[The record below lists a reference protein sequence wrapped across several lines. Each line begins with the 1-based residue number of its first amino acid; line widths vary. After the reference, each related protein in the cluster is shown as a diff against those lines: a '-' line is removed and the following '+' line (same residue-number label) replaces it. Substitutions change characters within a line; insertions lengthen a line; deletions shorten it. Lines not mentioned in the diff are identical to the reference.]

1 MQRIVEAH
9 GSASTFQ
16 LDILCVRRTAV
27 RLNKNG
33 GVIELTRRNHNLVI
47 PTEEG
52 SPQEARQRLTAFLC
66 GASCGDSSFLGMTN
80 CTKLD
85 YKNKFMNKNILQKTT
100 IILALLLLAAC
111 ATKSKNARI
120 VEDFNKD
127 WNFKIGDYPTAIQ
140 SDFNASDWRALQ
152 LPHDWSIEGAFD
164 KDSKTK
170 QAQGFLPAGMG
181 WYRKTF
187 TIPQDWENKTVSV
200 EFDGVFKNSEVF
212 INGHSLGIRPNGY
225 ISFSYELSKYL
236 KFGEQN
242 IIAVKVDNSAQPNSR
257 WYTGSGIY
265 RNVRLVA
272 SDKLHVA
279 EWGTFVTTPEISKEK
294 ASVHLEVEVNN
305 ASETEK
311 EFRMVS
317 SILNEN
323 NVEVAKAE
331 STEKISPNATL
342 KKAQNFT
349 LKNPILWDTEN
360 PYLYKIVTKIYEKST
375 LVDSYETPLGVRYFN
390 FDAEKGF
397 SLNGKP
403 MKILGVCLHHD
414 NGALGAVEN
423 IHAVRRKLTLLKEMG
438 TNAIRMSHNPHSLE
452 MMQLCDEMG
461 FIVQDEAFDVWKKK
475 KVTNDYHKDWDA
487 WHKKDLEDFIKRD
500 RNHPSVMM
508 WSIGNEIREQF
519 DSTGIAITRELAQ
532 IVKSL
537 DTTRPVTSALTENV
551 IEKNFIYQSG
561 ALDLLG
567 FNYKHED
574 YKDFPTRFKG
584 QKIIAS
590 ESVSAL
596 ETRGHYDFPADGVKA
611 WPTKHGA
618 AFDGNADWTVSA
630 FDQVKSYW
638 GATHEENWKTIKKQ
652 DFMAGTFI
660 WTGFDYIGEPDPY
673 PYPARSSY
681 FGIVDLAGLPKDVY
695 YMYQSEWT
703 TKPVLHIFPHWNWK
717 EGQEVD
723 VWAYYNNADE
733 VELFLNGKS
742 LGKKAKQNDDLH
754 VSWRVKFEPGTLKAI
769 SRKDGKVVLEK
780 EIHTAGEASKIDLKA
795 DKSTLK
801 NDTYDL
807 VYVTVSIVDKD
818 GNLLPNAND
827 LINFEV
833 TGGGKLVGVDNGYQ
847 ANLDSFK
854 ANSCKLFNGKCI
866 AIIQSN
872 GKKENIQLKAT
883 TGNGIPVVTLDVKV
897 N

>member
-1 MQRIVEAH
+1 MIKH
-9 GSASTFQ
+9 
-16 LDILCVRRTAV
+16 
-27 RLNKNG
+27 
-33 GVIELTRRNHNLVI
+33 
-47 PTEEG
+47 
-52 SPQEARQRLTAFLC
+52 
-66 GASCGDSSFLGMTN
+66 
-80 CTKLD
+80 
-85 YKNKFMNKNILQKTT
+85 KNILQKIT
-100 IILALLLLAAC
+100 IALALLL
-111 ATKSKNARI
+111 TTISFSQVKNARI

-127 WNFKIGDYPTAIQ
+127 WNFKLGDYPSAAQ
-140 SDFNASDWRALQ
+140 AGFNTPDWRALQ

-164 KDSKTK
+164 KNSKTK
-170 QAQGFLPAGMG
+170 QAQGFLPAGTG
-181 WYRKTF
+181 WYRKVF
-187 TIPQDWENKTVSV
+187 IVPQDWKNKTVSV

-225 ISFSYELSKYL
+225 ISFGYDLSQYL
-236 KFGEQN
+236 IFGKEN
-242 IIAVKVDNSAQPNSR
+242 VIAVKVDNDAQPNSR

-272 SDKLHVA
+272 TNKLHVA
-279 EWGTFVTTPEISKEK
+279 KWGTFVTTPGVSEVKSKVRVEITIDNDNDK
-294 ASVHLEVEVNN
+294 
-305 ASETEK
+305 TK
-311 EFRMVS
+311 EFKLIT
-317 SILNEN
+317 SILNAEN
-323 NVEVAKAE
+323 SEVGRFT
-331 STEKISPNATL
+331 STEKISAKASEKKIQNLTL
-342 KKAQNFT
+342 SRPT
-349 LKNPILWDTEN
+349 LWSPEN
-360 PYLYKIVTKIYEKST
+360 PYLYKVVTKIYEKST
-375 LVDSYETPLGVRYFN
+375 LADSYETPLGVRYFN

-423 IHAVRRKLTLLKEMG
+423 IHALKRKLTLLKEMG

-475 KVTNDYHKDWDA
+475 KATNDYHKDWDA
-487 WHKKDLEDFIKRD
+487 WHKKDLEDLIKRD

-611 WPTKHGA
+611 WPTKYGA
-618 AFDGNADWTVSA
+618 AFDGNADWTVLA

-681 FGIVDLAGLPKDVY
+681 FGIIDLAGLPKDVY

-717 EGQEVD
+717 AGQEVD

-742 LGKKAKQNDDLH
+742 LGKKAKEKDDLH
-754 VSWRVKFEPGTLKAI
+754 VSWRVKFEQGTLKAI
-769 SRKDGKVVLEK
+769 SRKDGKTVLEK
-780 EIHTAGEASKIDLKA
+780 EIHTAGAASKIDLKA
-795 DKSTLK
+795 DKPTLK

-833 TGGGKLVGVDNGYQ
+833 SGGGKLVGVDNGYQ

-872 GKKENIQLKAT
+872 GKKENIQLKAS
-883 TGNGIPVVTLDVKV
+883 TGNGMSTAVILKIE
-897 N
+897 

>member
-1 MQRIVEAH
+1 MIKH
-9 GSASTFQ
+9 
-16 LDILCVRRTAV
+16 
-27 RLNKNG
+27 
-33 GVIELTRRNHNLVI
+33 
-47 PTEEG
+47 
-52 SPQEARQRLTAFLC
+52 
-66 GASCGDSSFLGMTN
+66 
-80 CTKLD
+80 
-85 YKNKFMNKNILQKTT
+85 KNILQKFG
-100 IILALLLLAAC
+100 IVIALLLSTIGIAQ
-111 ATKSKNARI
+111 KKQARI
-120 VEDFNKD
+120 IEDFNKN

-140 SDFNASDWRALQ
+140 SNFNVADWRALQ
-152 LPHDWSIEGAFD
+152 LPHDWSIEGAFN
-164 KDSKTK
+164 KDNPTK
-170 QAQGFLPAGMG
+170 QAQGFLPAGIG

-187 TIPQDWENKTVSV
+187 TVPASWKSKAVSV

-236 KFGEQN
+236 KFGNQN
-242 IIAVKVDNSAQPNSR
+242 VIAVKVDNNAQPNSR

-272 SDKLHVA
+272 SEKLHVG

-294 ASVHLEVEVNN
+294 ASVHLEVEVKN
-305 ASETEK
+305 ALDAEK
-311 EFRMVS
+311 EFRLIS
-317 SILNEN
+317 SILDKN
-323 NVEVAKAE
+323 NKEVAKAE
-331 STEKISPNATL
+331 STEKIAANSSS
-342 KKAQNFT
+342 KKIQNFT
-349 LKNPILWDTEN
+349 LNNPKLWDTEN
-360 PYLYKIVTKIYEKST
+360 PYLYKIVTEIYNKST
-375 LVDSYETPLGVRYFN
+375 LVDTYETLLGVRYFN

-397 SLNGKP
+397 SLNGVP

-414 NGALGAVEN
+414 NGALGSVEN
-423 IHAVRRKLTLLKEMG
+423 IHALKRKLTILKEMG
-438 TNAIRMSHNPHSLE
+438 TNAIRMAHNPHSLE

-475 KVTNDYHKDWDA
+475 KVTNDYHKDWDE

-519 DSTGIAITRELAQ
+519 DSTGIAITRELAK

-596 ETRGHYDFPADGVKA
+596 ETRGHYDFPSDGIKA
-611 WPTKHGA
+611 WPSKYGA

-681 FGIVDLAGLPKDVY
+681 FGIVDLAGFPKDVY

-703 TKPVLHIFPHWNWK
+703 TKPVLHIFPHWNWAK
-717 EGQEVD
+717 DQEVD

-742 LGKKAKQNDDLH
+742 LGKKLKQNDDLH
-754 VSWRVKFEPGTLKAI
+754 ISWRVKFEPGTIKAI

-780 EIHTAGEASKIDLKA
+780 EIHTAGKAAKIVLTG
-795 DKSTLK
+795 DKQIMK
-801 NDTYDL
+801 NDSYDL
-807 VYVTVSIVDKD
+807 VYVTVSITDKD
-818 GNLLPNAND
+818 GNLVPNAAD

-833 TGGGKLVGVDNGYQ
+833 SGGGKLVGVDNGYQ

-854 ANSCKLFNGKCI
+854 ANSCKVFNGKCI

-872 GKKENIQLKAT
+872 GKREKIQLKAS
-883 TGNGIPVVTLDVKV
+883 TGNGISVSVLDIKV
-897 N
+897 E

>member
-1 MQRIVEAH
+1 MIKH
-9 GSASTFQ
+9 
-16 LDILCVRRTAV
+16 
-27 RLNKNG
+27 
-33 GVIELTRRNHNLVI
+33 
-47 PTEEG
+47 
-52 SPQEARQRLTAFLC
+52 
-66 GASCGDSSFLGMTN
+66 
-80 CTKLD
+80 
-85 YKNKFMNKNILQKTT
+85 KNILQKIT
-100 IILALLLLAAC
+100 IALALLL
-111 ATKSKNARI
+111 TTTSFSQGKKARI
-120 VEDFNKD
+120 IEDFNKN
-127 WNFKIGDYPTAIQ
+127 WNFKLGDHPEAIN
-140 SDFNASDWRALQ
+140 SNFDAKDWRNLQ

-170 QAQGFLPAGMG
+170 QAQGFLPAGKG

-187 TIPQDWENKTVSV
+187 TVPASFKSKTIWI

-225 ISFSYELSKYL
+225 ISFSYDLSEFL
-236 KFGEQN
+236 NFGQPN
-242 IIAVKVDNSAQPNSR
+242 IIAVKVDNDAQPNSR

-265 RNVRLVA
+265 RNVRLVIA
-272 SDKLHVA
+272 EKLHVD

-294 ASVHLEVEVNN
+294 ASVHLEVKIKN
-305 ASETEK
+305 ASENQK
-311 EFRMVS
+311 EFKLVS
-317 SILNEN
+317 SILDKKND
-323 NVEVAKAE
+323 EVAKVE
-331 STEKISPNATL
+331 SIEKIASNSSSTTT
-342 KKAQNFT
+342 QNFT
-349 LKNPILWDTEN
+349 LKKPILWDTEN
-360 PYLYKIVTKIYEKST
+360 PYLYKIVTKIYEKET
-375 LVDSYETPLGVRYFN
+375 LVDNYETPLGIRFFD

-403 MKILGVCLHHD
+403 TKILGVCLHHD

-423 IHAVRRKLTLLKEMG
+423 IHAVKRKLVLMKEMG
-438 TNAIRMSHNPHSLE
+438 VNAIRMSHNPHSLE

-519 DSTGIAITRELAQ
+519 DSTGISITKELAK

-537 DTTRPVTSALTENV
+537 DITRPVTSALTENV

-596 ETRGHYDFPADGVKA
+596 QTRGHYDFPADEIKA
-611 WPTKHGA
+611 WPPKHGA
-618 AFDGNADWTVSA
+618 PFDGNADWTVSA

-681 FGIVDLAGLPKDVY
+681 FGIVDLAGFPKDVY

-703 TKPVLHIFPHWNWK
+703 TKSVLHIFPHWNWK
-717 EGQEVD
+717 AGQEVD
-723 VWAYYNNADE
+723 VWAYYNNADG

-742 LGKKAKQNDDLH
+742 LGKKSKQNDDLH
-754 VSWRVKFEPGTLKAI
+754 ISWRVKFEPGTLKAI
-769 SRKDGKVVLEK
+769 SRKNGKVVLEK
-780 EIHTAGEASKIDLKA
+780 EIHTAGEAFKIDLAA
-795 DKSTLK
+795 DKKVIK

-807 VYVTVSIVDKD
+807 VYVTVSITDAA
-818 GNLLPNAND
+818 GNLLPTAND
-827 LINFEV
+827 AINFEV
-833 TGGGKLVGVDNGYQ
+833 SGGGKLVGVDNGYQ

-854 ANSCKLFNGKCI
+854 SNSCKLFNGKCI
-866 AIIQSN
+866 AIIQSI
-872 GKKENIQLKAT
+872 GKRQTIQIKAS
-883 TGNGIPVVTLDVKV
+883 TGSLPVSTIEVKV
-897 N
+897 D

>member
-1 MQRIVEAH
+1 MIKH
-9 GSASTFQ
+9 KT
-16 LDILCVRRTAV
+16 
-27 RLNKNG
+27 
-33 GVIELTRRNHNLVI
+33 
-47 PTEEG
+47 
-52 SPQEARQRLTAFLC
+52 
-66 GASCGDSSFLGMTN
+66 
-80 CTKLD
+80 
-85 YKNKFMNKNILQKTT
+85 ILQKTA
-100 IILALLLLAAC
+100 IAVLLLFS
-111 ATKSKNARI
+111 TIGFSQGKKARI
-120 VEDFNKD
+120 IEDFNKN
-127 WNFKIGDYPTAIQ
+127 WKFKLGDYPSAPQ
-140 SDFNASDWRALQ
+140 KDFNTADWRSLQ

-170 QAQGFLPAGMG
+170 QAQGFLPAGKG

-187 TIPQDWENKTVSV
+187 TVPASWKSKTISV

-225 ISFSYELSKYL
+225 ISFSYELSEYL
-236 KFGEQN
+236 NFGQEN
-242 IIAVKVDNSAQPNSR
+242 IIAVKVDNDAQPNSR

-265 RNVRLVA
+265 RNVRLVTTE
-272 SDKLHVA
+272 KLHVG
-279 EWGTFVTTPEISKEK
+279 EWGTFVTTPEIYKEK
-294 ASVHLEVEVNN
+294 ASVHLEVEVKN
-305 ASETEK
+305 ASDTEK
-311 EFRMVS
+311 EFILVS
-317 SILNEN
+317 TIFDKN
-323 NVEVAKAE
+323 NDDVAEVQ
-331 STEKISPNATL
+331 SSGKIAANSSS
-342 KKAQNFT
+342 KKIQDFT
-349 LKNPILWDTEN
+349 LKNPKLWNTEN
-360 PYLYKIVTKIYEKST
+360 PYLYKIITKIYEKGE
-375 LVDSYETPLGVRYFN
+375 LADNYETPLGFRFFD

-423 IHAVRRKLTLLKEMG
+423 IHALKRKLVLMKEMG
-438 TNAIRMSHNPHSLE
+438 VNAIRMSHNPHSLE

-487 WHKKDLEDFIKRD
+487 WHKKDLQDFIKRD

-537 DTTRPVTSALTENV
+537 DITRPVTSALTENV

-596 ETRGHYDFPADGVKA
+596 ETRGHYDFPSDGIKA
-611 WPTKHGA
+611 WPPKHNA
-618 AFDGNADWTVSA
+618 PFDGNADWTVSA
-630 FDQVKSYW
+630 FDNVKSYW

-681 FGIVDLAGLPKDVY
+681 FGIVDLAGFPKDVY

-703 TKPVLHIFPHWNWK
+703 TKPVLHIFPHWNWAK
-717 EGQEVD
+717 DQEVD
-723 VWAYYNNADE
+723 IWAYYNNADE

-742 LGKKAKQNDDLH
+742 LGKKSKQNDDLH
-754 VSWRVKFEPGTLKAI
+754 IFWRVKFQPGTIKAI
-769 SRKDGKVVLEK
+769 SRKGGKVVLEK
-780 EIHTAGEASKIDLKA
+780 EIHTAGEAAKIDLKA
-795 DKSTLK
+795 DKPVLK

-807 VYVTVSIVDKD
+807 VYVTVSMTDKD
-818 GNLLPNAND
+818 GNLVPNAND

-833 TGGGKLVGVDNGYQ
+833 SGGGKLVGVDNGYQ

-866 AIIQSN
+866 VIIQSN
-872 GKKENIQLKAT
+872 GKREKIQLKAS
-883 TGNGIPVVTLDVKV
+883 TGNLQVSVIEIKV
-897 N
+897 Q

>member
-1 MQRIVEAH
+1 
-9 GSASTFQ
+9 
-16 LDILCVRRTAV
+16 
-27 RLNKNG
+27 
-33 GVIELTRRNHNLVI
+33 
-47 PTEEG
+47 
-52 SPQEARQRLTAFLC
+52 
-66 GASCGDSSFLGMTN
+66 
-80 CTKLD
+80 
-85 YKNKFMNKNILQKTT
+85 MNKNILQNTVIALAILLTT
-100 IILALLLLAAC
+100 TCFSQGKKVRII
-111 ATKSKNARI
+111 
-120 VEDFNKD
+120 EDFNKN
-127 WNFKIGDYPTAIQ
+127 WNFKLGDHPDAIQ
-140 SDFNASDWRALQ
+140 ANFSTADWRTLQ

-170 QAQGFLPAGMG
+170 QAQGFLPAGKG

-187 TIPQDWENKTVSV
+187 TVPASFKSKTIWI

-225 ISFSYELSKYL
+225 ISFSYDLSAFL
-236 KFGEQN
+236 NFGQPN
-242 IIAVKVDNSAQPNSR
+242 IIAVKVDNDAQPNSR

-265 RNVRLVA
+265 RNVRLVIA
-272 SDKLHVA
+272 EKLHVA
-279 EWGTFVTTPEISKEK
+279 EWGTFVTTPEIYKEK
-294 ASVHLEVEVNN
+294 ALVHLEVEVKND
-305 ASETEK
+305 SDREK
-311 EFRMVS
+311 EFILVS
-317 SILNEN
+317 TIFDKN
-323 NVEVAKAE
+323 NDDVAEVQA
-331 STEKISPNATL
+331 TGKIAANSSSKKIQDFTL
-342 KKAQNFT
+342 KKP
-349 LKNPILWDTEN
+349 KLWDTEN
-360 PYLYKIVTKIYEKST
+360 PYLYKIITKIYEKGE
-375 LVDSYETPLGVRYFN
+375 LADNYETPLGVRFFD

-403 MKILGVCLHHD
+403 TKILGVCLHHD

-423 IHAVRRKLTLLKEMG
+423 IHALKRKLVLMKEMG
-438 TNAIRMSHNPHSLE
+438 VNAIRMSHNPHSLE

-519 DSTGIAITRELAQ
+519 DSTGIAITKELAK

-537 DTTRPVTSALTENV
+537 DITRPVTSALTENV

-596 ETRGHYDFPADGVKA
+596 ETRGYYDFPADGIKA
-611 WPTKHGA
+611 WPPKHGA
-618 AFDGNADWTVSA
+618 PFDGNADWTVSA

-681 FGIVDLAGLPKDVY
+681 FGIVDLAGFPKDVY

-717 EGQEVD
+717 AGQEVD

-733 VELFLNGKS
+733 VELLLNGKS
-742 LGKKAKQNDDLH
+742 LGKKSKQNDDLH
-754 VSWRVKFEPGTLKAI
+754 ISWRVKFEPGTLKAI
-769 SRKDGKVVLEK
+769 SRKNGKVVLEK
-780 EIHTAGEASKIDLKA
+780 EIHTAGEAFKIDLLA
-795 DKSTLK
+795 DKKVIK
-801 NDTYDL
+801 NDGYDL
-807 VYVTVSIVDKD
+807 VYVTVSITDAV
-818 GNLLPNAND
+818 GNSLLTAND

-833 TGGGKLVGVDNGYQ
+833 TGGAKLVGVDNGYQ

-866 AIIQSN
+866 AIIQSI
-872 GKKENIQLKAT
+872 GKRETIKIKAS
-883 TGNGIPVVTLDVKV
+883 TGSLPFSTIEVKV
-897 N
+897 D

>member
-1 MQRIVEAH
+1 MKKH
-9 GSASTFQ
+9 
-16 LDILCVRRTAV
+16 
-27 RLNKNG
+27 KN
-33 GVIELTRRNHNLVI
+33 V
-47 PTEEG
+47 
-52 SPQEARQRLTAFLC
+52 
-66 GASCGDSSFLGMTN
+66 
-80 CTKLD
+80 
-85 YKNKFMNKNILQKTT
+85 LQKIAIALT
-100 IILALLLLAAC
+100 ILFSAASF
-111 ATKSKNARI
+111 AQAKKTRI
-120 VEDFNKD
+120 VEDFNKN
-127 WNFKIGDYPTAIQ
+127 WNFKLGDHPQAVNANFSTA
-140 SDFNASDWRALQ
+140 DWRSLQ

-170 QAQGFLPAGMG
+170 QAQGFLPAGKG

-187 TIPQDWENKTVSV
+187 TVPANWKNKSVSV

-212 INGHSLGIRPNGY
+212 INGHSLGMRPNGY
-225 ISFSYELSKYL
+225 ISFAYELSQHL
-236 KFGEQN
+236 NFGKQN
-242 IIAVKVDNSAQPNSR
+242 IIAVKVDNDAQPNSR

-272 SDKLHVA
+272 SEKLHVA
-279 EWGTFVTTPEISKEK
+279 KWGTYVTTPEVSKDK
-294 ASVHLEVEVNN
+294 ATIHLEVDIDNEN
-305 ASETEK
+305 ASPK
-311 EFRMVS
+311 EFRLVT
-317 SILNEN
+317 SIVNSD
-323 NVEVAKAE
+323 NVEVANYT
-331 STEKISPNATL
+331 STEKIEAKTSA
-342 KKAQNFT
+342 KKMHNLALNQP
-349 LKNPILWDTEN
+349 KLWDTEN
-360 PYLYKIVTKIYEKST
+360 PYLYKVVTKIYEKSK
-375 LVDSYETPLGVRYFN
+375 LIDNYETPLGFRYFN

-397 SLNGKP
+397 SLNGIP
-403 MKILGVCLHHD
+403 TKILGVCLHHD

-423 IHAVRRKLTLLKEMG
+423 IHALRRKLTLLKEMG
-438 TNAIRMSHNPHSLE
+438 CNAIRMAHNPHSLE

-461 FIVQDEAFDVWKKK
+461 FIVQDEFTDVWKKK

-487 WHKKDLEDFIKRD
+487 WHKQDLEDFIKRD
-500 RNHPSVMM
+500 RNYPSVMM

-537 DTTRPVTSALTENV
+537 DKTRPVTSALTENV

-574 YKDFPTRFKG
+574 YKDFPTKFKG
-584 QKIIAS
+584 QKILAS

-596 ETRGHYDFPADGVKA
+596 ETRGHYDFPDGIKA

-618 AFDGNADWTVSA
+618 PFDGNADWTVSA
-630 FDQVKSYW
+630 YDQVKSYW

-660 WTGFDYIGEPDPY
+660 WTGVDYIGEPDPY

-681 FGIVDLAGLPKDVY
+681 FGIIDLAGLPKDVY

-703 TKPVLHIFPHWNWK
+703 TKPVLHIFPHWNWQK
-717 EGQEVD
+717 DQEVD

-742 LGKKAKQNDDLH
+742 LGKKSKQNDDLH
-754 VSWRVKFEPGTLKAI
+754 ISWRVKYEPGTLKAI

-780 EIHTAGEASKIDLKA
+780 EIHTAGAASKIDLKVN
-795 DKSTLK
+795 KSTIK

-818 GNLLPNAND
+818 GNLVPNAD
-827 LINFEV
+827 YKIDFEV

-847 ANLDSFK
+847 ANLESFK
-854 ANSCKLFNGKCI
+854 ANSCKVYNGKCI

-872 GKKENIQLKAT
+872 GNKKDIQLTAS
-883 TGNGIPVVTLDVKV
+883 GINGMSSSVIVKV
-897 N
+897 E

>member
-1 MQRIVEAH
+1 MILKRIVIACLIL
-9 GSASTFQ
+9 SVTITFAQ
-16 LDILCVRRTAV
+16 G
-27 RLNKNG
+27 K
-33 GVIELTRRNHNLVI
+33 
-47 PTEEG
+47 
-52 SPQEARQRLTAFLC
+52 
-66 GASCGDSSFLGMTN
+66 
-80 CTKLD
+80 K
-85 YKNKFMNKNILQKTT
+85 
-100 IILALLLLAAC
+100 
-111 ATKSKNARI
+111 ARI
-120 VEDFNKD
+120 IEDFNKN
-127 WNFKIGDYPTAIQ
+127 WNFKLGDYPTAIQ
-140 SDFNASDWRALQ
+140 SNFNTADWRMLQ

-170 QAQGFLPAGMG
+170 QAQGFLPAGIG

-187 TIPQDWENKTVSV
+187 MVPASFKSKTISI

-225 ISFSYELSKYL
+225 ISFSYDLSPYL
-236 KFGEQN
+236 NFGQQN
-242 IIAVKVDNSAQPNSR
+242 VIAVKVDNDAQPNSR

-265 RNVRLVA
+265 RNVRLVIA
-272 SDKLHVA
+272 EKLHVD

-294 ASVHLEVEVNN
+294 TSVHLEVKIKND
-305 ASETEK
+305 SEYEK
-311 EFRMVS
+311 EFRLVS
-317 SILNEN
+317 VILDKKND
-323 NVEVAKAE
+323 EVVKAE
-331 STEKISPNATL
+331 SVEKIAANSSSTTL
-342 KKAQNFT
+342 QNFT
-349 LKNPILWDTEN
+349 LKKPILWDTEN
-360 PYLYKIVTKIYEKST
+360 PYLYKIITKIYEKEI
-375 LVDSYETPLGVRYFN
+375 LVDNYETPLGVRFFD

-403 MKILGVCLHHD
+403 KKILGVCLHHD

-423 IHAVRRKLTLLKEMG
+423 IHAVKRKLVLMKEMG
-438 TNAIRMSHNPHSLE
+438 VNAIRMSHNPHSLK

-475 KVTNDYHKDWDA
+475 KVTHDYHKDWDA

-519 DSTGIAITRELAQ
+519 DTTGIAITKELTK

-537 DTTRPVTSALTENV
+537 DITRPVTSALTENI

-596 ETRGHYDFPADGVKA
+596 ETRGHYDFPADGIKA
-611 WPTKHGA
+611 WPPKHGA
-618 AFDGNADWTVSA
+618 PFDGNADWTVTA

-638 GATHEENWKTIKKQ
+638 GTTHEENWKTIKKQ

-681 FGIVDLAGLPKDVY
+681 FGIVDLAGFPKDVY

-717 EGQEVD
+717 AGQEVD

-742 LGKKAKQNDDLH
+742 LGKKSKQNDDLH
-754 VSWRVKFEPGTLKAI
+754 ISWRVKFEPGTLKAI
-769 SRKDGKVVLEK
+769 SRKNGKVVLQK
-780 EIHTAGEASKIDLKA
+780 EIHTAGDSAKIDLKA
-795 DKSTLK
+795 DKQVIK

-807 VYVTVSIVDKD
+807 VYVTVSVSDAA
-818 GNLLPNAND
+818 GNILPTATD
-827 LINFEV
+827 VINFEV
-833 TGGGKLVGVDNGYQ
+833 SGGGKLVGVDNGYQ

-866 AIIQSN
+866 AIIQSI
-872 GKKENIQLKAT
+872 GKRQTIKIKAS
-883 TGNGIPVVTLDVKV
+883 TGNGISDAVLELKV
-897 N
+897 D

>member
-1 MQRIVEAH
+1 
-9 GSASTFQ
+9 
-16 LDILCVRRTAV
+16 
-27 RLNKNG
+27 
-33 GVIELTRRNHNLVI
+33 
-47 PTEEG
+47 
-52 SPQEARQRLTAFLC
+52 
-66 GASCGDSSFLGMTN
+66 
-80 CTKLD
+80 
-85 YKNKFMNKNILQKTT
+85 MNRHKNIVQKIATV
-100 IILALLLLAAC
+100 IVLLFLVAC
-111 ATKSKNARI
+111 ASKSKNARI
-120 VEDFNKD
+120 VEDFNQN
-127 WNFKIGDYPTAIQ
+127 WNFKLGDYPTAIQ
-140 SDFNASDWRALQ
+140 PNFNTADWRTLQ
-152 LPHDWSIEGAFD
+152 LPHDWSIEGAFN
-164 KDSKTK
+164 KDNPTK
-170 QAQGFLPAGMG
+170 QAQAFLPAGKG

-187 TIPQDWENKTVSV
+187 ILPEDWKNKNVSI

-225 ISFSYELSKYL
+225 ISFAYELSQYL
-236 KFGEQN
+236 HFGNQEN
-242 IIAVKVDNSAQPNSR
+242 VIAVKVDNDAQPNSR

-272 SDKLHVA
+272 SEKLHVA
-279 EWGTFVTTPEISKEK
+279 QWGTYVTTPEVSAEK
-294 ASVHLEVEVNN
+294 ASVHLEVTIENKTN
-305 ASETEK
+305 SEK
-311 EFRMVS
+311 EFQLVT
-317 SILNEN
+317 SILDSN
-323 NVEVAKAE
+323 NKEVVNTTT
-331 STEKISPNATL
+331 TEKIGANTNA
-342 KKAQNFT
+342 KKIHN
-349 LKNPILWDTEN
+349 LNVNKPKLWDTEN
-360 PYLYKIVTKIYEKST
+360 PNLYKIVTTLYENSKA
-375 LVDSYETPLGVRYFN
+375 VDNYETPLGFRF
-390 FDAEKGF
+390 FSFHSEKGF

-403 MKILGVCLHHD
+403 TKILGVCLHHD

-423 IHAVRRKLTLLKEMG
+423 IHAVKRKLKILKEMG
-438 TNAIRMSHNPHSLE
+438 ANAIRMAHNPHSLE
-452 MMQLCDEMG
+452 IMQLCDEMG
-461 FIVQDEAFDVWKKK
+461 FIVQDEFTDVWKKK

-487 WHKKDLEDFIKRD
+487 WYKKDLEDFIKRD

-596 ETRGHYDFPADGVKA
+596 ETRGHYDFPSDVIKT
-611 WPTKHGA
+611 WPPKHGA
-618 AFDGNADWTVSA
+618 SFDGNVDFTVSA
-630 FDQVKSYW
+630 YDQVKSYW
-638 GATHEENWKTIKKQ
+638 GATHEDNWKTIKKQ

-660 WTGFDYIGEPDPY
+660 WTGFDYLGEPDPY

-681 FGIVDLAGLPKDVY
+681 FGIVDLAGFPKDVY

-703 TKPVLHIFPHWNWK
+703 TKPVLHIFPHWNWTA
-717 EGQEVD
+717 GQEVD
-723 VWAYYNNADE
+723 VWAYYSNADE

-754 VSWRVKFEPGTLKAI
+754 ISWRVKFEPGTLKAI

-795 DKSTLK
+795 DKAILK

-807 VYVTVSIVDKD
+807 VYVTVSITDTA
-818 GNLLPNAND
+818 GNLVPNANHKID
-827 LINFEV
+827 FEV
-833 TGGGKLVGVDNGYQ
+833 TGGGKLVGLDNGYQ

-854 ANSCKLFNGKCI
+854 ASSYKVYNGKCI

-872 GKKENIQLKAT
+872 GKKENIQLKAST
-883 TGNGIPVVTLDVKV
+883 ANGMSTSVVVKV
-897 N
+897 E

>member
-1 MQRIVEAH
+1 MILKKIVIAY
-9 GSASTFQ
+9 
-16 LDILCVRRTAV
+16 LILCV
-27 RLNKNG
+27 
-33 GVIELTRRNHNLVI
+33 
-47 PTEEG
+47 
-52 SPQEARQRLTAFLC
+52 
-66 GASCGDSSFLGMTN
+66 
-80 CTKLD
+80 
-85 YKNKFMNKNILQKTT
+85 T
-100 IILALLLLAAC
+100 IAA
-111 ATKSKNARI
+111 AQGKKARI
-120 VEDFNKD
+120 IEDFNKN
-127 WNFKIGDYPTAIQ
+127 WNFKLGDHPDAIQ
-140 SDFNASDWRALQ
+140 ANFSTADWRTLQ

-170 QAQGFLPAGMG
+170 QAQGFLPAGKG

-187 TIPQDWENKTVSV
+187 TVPASFKSKTISI

-225 ISFSYELSKYL
+225 ISFSYDLSAFL
-236 KFGEQN
+236 NFGQPN
-242 IIAVKVDNSAQPNSR
+242 IIAVKVDNDAQPNSR

-265 RNVRLVA
+265 RNVRLVIA
-272 SDKLHVA
+272 EKLHVA
-279 EWGTFVTTPEISKEK
+279 EWGTFVTTPEIYKEK
-294 ASVHLEVEVNN
+294 ALVHLEVEVKND
-305 ASETEK
+305 SDREK
-311 EFRMVS
+311 EFILVS
-317 SILNEN
+317 TIFDKN
-323 NVEVAKAE
+323 NDDVAEVQA
-331 STEKISPNATL
+331 TGKIAANSSSKKIQDFTL
-342 KKAQNFT
+342 KKP
-349 LKNPILWDTEN
+349 KLWNTEN
-360 PYLYKIVTKIYEKST
+360 PYLYKIITKIYEKGE
-375 LVDSYETPLGVRYFN
+375 LADNYETPLGVRFFD

-403 MKILGVCLHHD
+403 TKILGVCLHHD

-423 IHAVRRKLTLLKEMG
+423 IHALKRKLVLMKEMG
-438 TNAIRMSHNPHSLE
+438 VNAIRMSHNPHSLE

-475 KVTNDYHKDWDA
+475 KVTNDYNKDWDA

-519 DSTGIAITRELAQ
+519 DSTGIAITKELAK

-537 DTTRPVTSALTENV
+537 DITRPVTSALTENV

-596 ETRGHYDFPADGVKA
+596 ETRGHYDFPADGIKA
-611 WPTKHGA
+611 WPPKHGA
-618 AFDGNADWTVSA
+618 PFDGNADWTVSA

-681 FGIVDLAGLPKDVY
+681 FGIVDLAGFPKDVY

-717 EGQEVD
+717 AGQEVD

-733 VELFLNGKS
+733 VELLLNGKS
-742 LGKKAKQNDDLH
+742 LGKKSKQNDDLH
-754 VSWRVKFEPGTLKAI
+754 ISWRVKFEPGTLKAI
-769 SRKDGKVVLEK
+769 SRKNGKVVLEK
-780 EIHTAGEASKIDLKA
+780 EIHTAGEAFKIDLLA
-795 DKSTLK
+795 DKKVIK
-801 NDTYDL
+801 NDGYDL
-807 VYVTVSIVDKD
+807 VYVTVSITDKD
-818 GNLLPNAND
+818 GSLSPTAND

-833 TGGGKLVGVDNGYQ
+833 SGGGKLVGVDNGYQ

-866 AIIQSN
+866 AIIQSI
-872 GKKENIQLKAT
+872 GKRETIKIKAS
-883 TGNGIPVVTLDVKV
+883 TGSLPFSTIEVKV
-897 N
+897 D